1 MGLDRVELA
10 LNTLG
15 NPQIKFKAI
24 HVAGTNGKGSTC
36 AFIERCLREKYRT
49 GMYTSPHLLKVN
61 ERIQINAIAISDEL
75 LNQRINEVIDVLG
88 VDHSLTFFEFGTVV
102 AFWHFAHEN
111 LDIAIIET
119 GLGGRLDATT
129 ACIPLVTCLTP
140 IGFDHMEYL
149 GNTLELIAKEK
160 CGIMKRGVPLVT
172 ANQVESVSQVIESQA
187 AICGVNVIGS
197 VGQLNVVPSLL
208 GAHQIEN
215 AKVAVACLNA
225 LAEQGF
231 PLLQHDIDIGLQNTT
246 WPGRLE
252 LIQGAP
258 QIVIDGAHNAH
269 GVNVLVQ
276 ALNTLFAAR
285 KVHLVFGVFKDKDF
299 EPMMNQLFPRCASV
313 SLVKLNSERS
323 AQPNQLVSVARALCS
338 QVSIHENVGQ
348 GVAWAKSLC
357 AEDDLV
363 LIAGSLTLV
372 AEAKTSLNDT
382 RLDT

>member
-1 MGLDRVELA
+1 
-10 LNTLG
+10 
-15 NPQIKFKAI
+15 
-24 HVAGTNGKGSTC
+24 
-36 AFIERCLREKYRT
+36 
-49 GMYTSPHLLKVN
+49 MYTSPHLLKVN